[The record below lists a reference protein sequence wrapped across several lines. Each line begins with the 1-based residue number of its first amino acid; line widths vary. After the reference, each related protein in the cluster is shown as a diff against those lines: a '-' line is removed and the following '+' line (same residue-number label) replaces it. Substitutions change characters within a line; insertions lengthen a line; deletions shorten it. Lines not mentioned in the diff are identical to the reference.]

1 MQSASADLVLTG
13 SKQACLRACL
23 CGYYLSCIG
32 AGYNRK
38 AIRRRLNIDG
48 SFFVDCLL
56 ECFCSCCAVSQ
67 EWRETMLQIGKNE
80 SVPIWLAFKK

>member
-1 MQSASADLVLTG
+1 MQSASAKLVLTE
-13 SKQACLRACL
+13 SKNAGCKACM
-23 CGYYLSCIG
+23 CGYYFCCIG

-38 AIRRRLNIDG
+38 AVRTWLNIG
-48 SFFVDCLL
+48 GTFFADCLL

-80 SVPIWLAFKK
+80 SIPIWLAFKK